1 MGLGQDFRVTKTITA
16 QNTFTDPVSIGSS
29 GYAFVFITD
38 ASSNADVVIQIQ
50 DESDGSWSTV
60 YDFITGDST
69 TGKYTKSCAVRVDG
83 KPGTVIRAGVLTG
96 DYASGTV
103 VITIR
108 DA

>member
-1 MGLGQDFRVTKTITA
+1 MSIGQSFRVTKTITA
-16 QNTFTDPVSIGSS
+16 QNTFTDPVAIGAN

-38 ASSNADVVIQIQ
+38 ASTNADVVIQIQ
-50 DESDGSWSTV
+50 DQSDGSWSTV
-60 YDFITGDST
+60 YDFITGDAT
-69 TGKYTKSCAVRVDG
+69 TGKYTKSCSVRVDG
-83 KPGTVIRAGVLTG
+83 KPGTTIRAGILTG